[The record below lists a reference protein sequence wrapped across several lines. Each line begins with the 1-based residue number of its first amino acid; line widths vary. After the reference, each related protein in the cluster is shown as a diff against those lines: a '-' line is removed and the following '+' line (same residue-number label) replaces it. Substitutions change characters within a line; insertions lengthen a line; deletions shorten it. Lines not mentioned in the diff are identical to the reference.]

1 MFQEDLLNTMKDHT
15 IEGTDIEENSK
26 KYTTTFKPFDY
37 LNYSF
42 VKNMGSEYWH
52 HTGMDFN
59 LIKEAQKMDIAEAHI
74 YGVKKAQDIILR
86 TELEQSGDLSTTGGS
101 LESVVQGLQDGR
113 MALNEGRGTPSYGK
127 NRSAEP
133 LPGWSKSNDV
143 RLDYLTKIASSY
155 WRTLTALHNRRLM
168 DLVEENKGFGEQ
180 TPQMMKYMDIYKNNV
195 LGRPSYFPEEIL
207 NDRSYKIKGT
217 PFYWQSDEFGH
228 RVTKS
233 LKKFFNLDIKVDAR
247 FMEKLKAEHGP
258 VEEPSY
264 NSEGVARL
272 NADGTPKMAT
282 VREGDKVWDAVQE
295 KINEQ
300 IDKGVS
306 PDKITFNIPVDSEVG
321 KRLFSS
327 KLSAFSKLEAKV
339 EMITM
344 LSTPKTMA
352 HLIVG
357 MHANAIINDGFDSF
371 RKAGDI
377 NYFRN
382 INPEWDSM
390 EKVHAFVDE
399 HGGLDSYF
407 KDMFSL
413 SNYKDQKFQDFFVDL
428 LSAVKKNQLN
438 DDTSFFQIAK
448 KHGIA
453 NEIAEKAGWFMRKGE
468 RYARRK
474 AWLSA
479 YINAK
484 ESFEVTKKDFDYKDP
499 IIIQIANKSVE
510 NSQFIFNSASRPAF
524 MATSL
529 GKIFSRFQVH
539 AFNNIKFR
547 KNITDMALDQ
557 GMKPYTKEYQRF
569 QRMVTIDTFM
579 VIMASMIPMSIFAT
593 SVASPYQQILPMT
606 EFLFGD
612 DKKKRKAFY
621 SVLPYPA
628 NILQPLLPV
637 SSRYF
642 TSFMALAMGNYD
654 GFNSMLATMI
664 PFGRLTKQINR
675 SITNPMTAPDEL
687 LGVPLQKMGT
697 LFSQIQKDDDR
708 ENQLGEGSM
717 F

>member
-15 IEGTDIEENSK
+15 IEGTDIDENGK

-327 KLSAFSKLEAKV
+327 KLSAFSK
-339 EMITM
+339 
-344 LSTPKTMA
+344 
-352 HLIVG
+352 
-357 MHANAIINDGFDSF
+357 
-371 RKAGDI
+371 
-377 NYFRN
+377 
-382 INPEWDSM
+382 
-390 EKVHAFVDE
+390 
-399 HGGLDSYF
+399 
-407 KDMFSL
+407 
-413 SNYKDQKFQDFFVDL
+413 
-428 LSAVKKNQLN
+428 
-438 DDTSFFQIAK
+438 
-448 KHGIA
+448 
-453 NEIAEKAGWFMRKGE
+453 
-468 RYARRK
+468 
-474 AWLSA
+474 
-479 YINAK
+479 
-484 ESFEVTKKDFDYKDP
+484 
-499 IIIQIANKSVE
+499 
-510 NSQFIFNSASRPAF
+510 
-524 MATSL
+524 
-529 GKIFSRFQVH
+529 
-539 AFNNIKFR
+539 
-547 KNITDMALDQ
+547 
-557 GMKPYTKEYQRF
+557 
-569 QRMVTIDTFM
+569 
-579 VIMASMIPMSIFAT
+579 
-593 SVASPYQQILPMT
+593 
-606 EFLFGD
+606 
-612 DKKKRKAFY
+612 
-621 SVLPYPA
+621 
-628 NILQPLLPV
+628 
-637 SSRYF
+637 
-642 TSFMALAMGNYD
+642 
-654 GFNSMLATMI
+654 
-664 PFGRLTKQINR
+664 R
-675 SITNPMTAPDEL
+675 S
-687 LGVPLQKMGT
+687 
-697 LFSQIQKDDDR
+697 
-708 ENQLGEGSM
+708 
-717 F
+717 